1 LDRVRRIA
9 TTLMKEHPGRFSVD
23 YENNKKV
30 IEEVSYFR
38 SKQLK
43 NKVVGYI
50 THYYKLQ
57 SKEEPEPVEEVE
69 QEQPTG
75 PAEAAGAESGSS
87 S

>member
-1 LDRVRRIA
+1 M
-9 TTLMKEHPGRFSVD
+9 TEHQGRFSVD
-23 YENNKKV
+23 YESNKKV
-30 IEEVSYFR
+30 VEEVSLFR

-50 THYYKLQ
+50 THYYKLE
-57 SKEEPEPVEEVE
+57 SREEPAPVEETPE
-69 QEQPTG
+69 EQPTG

>member
-1 LDRVRRIA
+1 
-9 TTLMKEHPGRFSVD
+9 MKEHPGRFSAD

-30 IEEVSYFR
+30 IEEISFFR

-57 SKEEPEPVEEVE
+57 SRVEPVEGEE
-69 QEQPTG
+69 GQSPA
-75 PAEAAGAESGSS
+75 PAEPAGAESGSS

>member
-9 TTLMKEHPGRFSVD
+9 TTLMKEHPGRFSAD

-30 IEEVSYFR
+30 IEEVSFFR

-57 SKEEPEPVEEVE
+57 SRVEPVEGE
-69 QEQPTG
+69 QEEQSPA
-75 PAEAAGAESGSS
+75 PAEPAGAESGSS